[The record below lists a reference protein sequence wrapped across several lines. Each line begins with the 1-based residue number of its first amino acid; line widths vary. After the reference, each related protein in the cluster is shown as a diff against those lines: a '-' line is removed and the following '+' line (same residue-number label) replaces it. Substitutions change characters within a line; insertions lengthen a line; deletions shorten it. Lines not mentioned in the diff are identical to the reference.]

1 MTTTAVGKILK
12 EAGGATDK
20 KVAAKEAKQRTEE
33 IVKELVSEQVAE
45 STPKR
50 KPGRPPKSSSQSP
63 GRSKTPPPHF
73 PENDLPPMLNP
84 QSEMLSPAEKLLNQI
99 HIRRLM
105 LYQRKFPEYA
115 EFFKGYNP
123 ILHHPSEN
131 EKILEAF
138 KELIHSE
145 IEFET
150 APAAITGV
158 ISGMEQSA
166 TAWAIQNPGHPAAKV
181 VEDFQGVS
189 DAVLSNRA
197 VSLDIRL
204 LECEVTGIL
213 PKNPKVRLL
222 LNTAVTMF
230 RYWSYNRVNNIRRQ
244 ASNSDPTPPGGPQP
258 KYDKL

>member
-1 MTTTAVGKILK
+1 MSTTAVGKILK
-12 EAGGATDK
+12 EAGGATDNK
-20 KVAAKEAKQRTEE
+20 KNAVKEAKQRTEE
-33 IVKELVSEQVAE
+33 IVKELVNDQATE
-45 STPKR
+45 SAPKR
-50 KPGRPPKSSSQSP
+50 KPGRPPKSASQSP

-73 PENDLPPMLNP
+73 AADKEPPPMFTP
-84 QSEMLSPAEKLLNQI
+84 QTEMLSPAEKLLNQI

-115 EFFKGYNP
+115 KFFEGYNP
-123 ILHHPSEN
+123 VLHHPVEN

-150 APAAITGV
+150 APAAITGI

-166 TAWAIQNPGHPAAKV
+166 TAWAIENPGTPGAKV
-181 VEDFQGVS
+181 VEDLQGVS
-189 DAVLSNRA
+189 DAVLKNRA

-213 PKNPKVRLL
+213 PKNPRVRLL
-222 LNTAVTMF
+222 LNSALAIF
-230 RYWSYNRVNNIRRQ
+230 KYWSFNRANNIKRQ
-244 ASNSDPTPPGGPQP
+244 HQPDPSDTKPGP